1 MTKKQKAERKNADR
15 TAAIFRA
22 PKEVKGLP
30 GKRFEQTDKW
40 IKVLLPL
47 KKKKNIWFQIAEY
60 PTSSQA
66 ASSAQY
72 LKKEEA
78 LVPPGV
84 WEFAS
89 RTLDNDGGGLFAR
102 FVKE

>member
-1 MTKKQKAERKNADR
+1 MAKRQPRKNIDR

-22 PKEVKGLP
+22 AKEVKNLP

-47 KKKKNIWFQIAEY
+47 KKKRGVWFQIAEY

-66 ASSAQY
+66 AGVAQY
-72 LKKEEA
+72 LKKEIA